1 MATFGGRPLIDHD
14 NLEEY
19 ADPVDYDRQDS
30 SDTGVAFYSAL
41 AWEAGGPV
49 LEIACGTGR
58 VAIPIAR
65 QGFAVTGL
73 DVVPAMLDRARFKA
87 EAAGLSVR
95 WVEGDARDFDLDSE
109 RFRLIFLTGNAFQAF
124 LTNADQEAL
133 LGRVRA
139 HLHDEGLFAF
149 ETRNPRWRTSE
160 GRDEDPDG
168 LFVYLETRAEEE
180 ALAPHTD
187 AHGREVR
194 ESRSRTYDHVAQV
207 LHWTSYRRWHEGGA
221 QERTKTTRIA
231 LRYTFPQELA
241 ALLHHNGF
249 TIARRY
255 GDWDGEPLTAA
266 SPSIIVVCRKRT

>member
-1 MATFGGRPLIDHD
+1 MATFGGRQLIDHD

-19 ADPVDYDRQDS
+19 ADPVDYDWRYS

-73 DVVPAMLDRARFKA
+73 DVVPAMLERARFKA

-95 WVEGDARDFDLDSE
+95 WVEDDARRFDLDSE

-139 HLHDEGLFAF
+139 PTST
-149 ETRNPRWRTSE
+149 TRGSSPSRRA
-160 GRDEDPDG
+160 
-168 LFVYLETRAEEE
+168 TRAG
-180 ALAPHTD
+180 APVRAGTKTQTACWSTWRLVRGGGGAAAPH
-187 AHGREVR
+187 RR
-194 ESRSRTYDHVAQV
+194 PRS
-207 LHWTSYRRWHEGGA
+207 
-221 QERTKTTRIA
+221 
-231 LRYTFPQELA
+231 
-241 ALLHHNGF
+241 
-249 TIARRY
+249 
-255 GDWDGEPLTAA
+255 
-266 SPSIIVVCRKRT
+266 

>member
-1 MATFGGRPLIDHD
+1 MSSLPELWVIRSTLVLCPRPVGGSCWRDPDAPGYGGRLEGARRGGPLLKTVRFLRTFGGR
-14 NLEEY
+14 
-19 ADPVDYDRQDS
+19 
-30 SDTGVAFYSAL
+30 G
-41 AWEAGGPV
+41 W
-49 LEIACGTGR
+49 
-58 VAIPIAR
+58 
-65 QGFAVTGL
+65 

-95 WVEGDARDFDLDSE
+95 WVEDDARDFDLDSE

-124 LTNADQEAL
+124 LTGAHPEAL

-180 ALAPHTD
+180 ALPPHTN

-207 LHWTSYRRWHEGGA
+207 LHWTSYQRWHEGGA

-231 LRYTFPQELA
+231 LRFTFPQELA

-266 SPSIIVVCRKRT
+266 SPSIIVVCRKHT

>member
-1 MATFGGRPLIDHD
+1 MATFGGRQLIDHD

-19 ADPVDYDRQDS
+19 ADPVDYDRQYS

-95 WVEGDARDFDLDSE
+95 WVEGDARRFDLDSE

-149 ETRNPRWRTSE
+149 ETRNPRWRTSG

-180 ALAPHTD
+180 ALPPHTD

-207 LHWTSYRRWHEGGA
+207 LHWTSYQRWHEGGA
-221 QERTKTTRIA
+221 LEHTKTTRIA

>member
-1 MATFGGRPLIDHD
+1 M
-14 NLEEY
+14 
-19 ADPVDYDRQDS
+19 
-30 SDTGVAFYSAL
+30 
-41 AWEAGGPV
+41 
-49 LEIACGTGR
+49 
-58 VAIPIAR
+58 
-65 QGFAVTGL
+65 TGL
-73 DVVPAMLDRARFKA
+73 DVVPAMLERARFKA

-95 WVEGDARDFDLDSE
+95 WVEDDARRFDLDSE

-160 GRDEDPDG
+160 GRDEARRPVG
-168 LFVYLETRAEEE
+168 LPGDSCGGGGA
-180 ALAPHTD
+180 AAHTD

-194 ESRSRTYDHVAQV
+194 ESR
-207 LHWTSYRRWHEGGA
+207 LHLRPRRPGPALDFIPALARGGG

-241 ALLHHNGF
+241 ALVHL
-249 TIARRY
+249 
-255 GDWDGEPLTAA
+255 AA
-266 SPSIIVVCRKRT
+266 SPSRGATASGTASP

>member
-19 ADPVDYDRQDS
+19 ADPVDYDRQYS

-95 WVEGDARDFDLDSE
+95 WVEDDARRFDLDSE

-168 LFVYLETRAEEE
+168 LFVYLETRAAEE
-180 ALAPHTD
+180 ALPPHTD